1 MVLSPVLFFLP
12 VILNIS
18 IILKFYFPW
27 GFFLFF
33 FLEPHL
39 QHMEVPGSRGRI
51 RAAAAGLRH
60 SLQQCQ
66 ILNPLIEAR
75 DLTSILMDT
84 SQVLNLLSHRGTSIS
99 LGFYKQIPSPLL
111 DLECIPLLSDD
122 LFEVPF
128 LESLPDLQWPSI
140 NWTAFLKTEMKEN
153 SVSLPNPSI
162 IPGPTNI
169 PVLEFRKTTMHPY
182 DKLALFCLGQP
193 EVGFIY

>member
-1 MVLSPVLFFLP
+1 MPSLLILKRKTSTLTALNHAPSFCWINHCYIKINLMVLSPVLFFLP

-128 LESLPDLQWPSI
+128 LESLPDLQ
-140 NWTAFLKTEMKEN
+140 
-153 SVSLPNPSI
+153 
-162 IPGPTNI
+162 
-169 PVLEFRKTTMHPY
+169 
-182 DKLALFCLGQP
+182 
-193 EVGFIY
+193 